1 MKNLIVISLLMLFTY
16 FGAYAQ
22 PSCRATAQN
31 YLKYGELDNAKKTI
45 DRCILHTK
53 TIKDART
60 WWYRGQIYQAINAS
74 DNEKY
79 KNLDLDAADVAFLA
93 YKKALLYN
101 VKLEGYS
108 ELDIENN
115 YEDQIKFMKL
125 FADINIEKN
134 LVETEILTDILTIR
148 YPALAN
154 IMVNRGVV
162 QFQNKDFSKASK
174 SFEGSLFVSGMIG
187 KVDTAI
193 IYYSALSAEKAKNYK
208 LAKEH
213 FRQLI
218 KLEYGADDKEKA
230 TMYYFIANIFLSE
243 KDTVRYIRN
252 LEKGIEK
259 YPNESLLLVQ
269 LINFKIEAGKAE
281 EAEDMIIKA
290 IGSDPNNALL
300 HFNLGTIYE
309 GKNDIENAIKC
320 YTKAIESDPNH
331 LSANYNLGALHN
343 NVAAEIHE
351 VAQEEKDNKKYDALI
366 LKYEET
372 LKKAKPYLEKAHE
385 LDPND
390 LATMQSLKIIYYK
403 TGEMEKY
410 EALDKLLK
418 EKTQ

>member
-1 MKNLIVISLLMLFTY
+1 MKNLIVISLLILGISFSS
-16 FGAYAQ
+16 FAQ
-22 PSCRATAQN
+22 PSKRATALN
-31 YLKYGELDNAKKTI
+31 YLKYGELDNAKKSI
-45 DRCILHTK
+45 DACILHPK
-53 TIKDART
+53 TSKDART
-60 WWYRGQIYQAINAS
+60 WWYRGQIYQAINS
-74 DNEKY
+74 DDNEKY
-79 KNLDLDAADVAFLA
+79 RNLDLDAVDVAFLA

-125 FADINIEKN
+125 FTDINIEKN
-134 LVETEILTDILTIR
+134 LVETSILIDILTVR

-154 IMVNRGVV
+154 VMVNRGVV

-174 SFEGSLFVSGMIG
+174 SFEGSLFVSGMTG

-230 TMYYFIANIFLSE
+230 TMYYFLANIFLSE
-243 KDTVRYIRN
+243 KDTAKYVRN

-269 LINFKIEAGKAE
+269 LINFKISDGKAE
-281 EAEDMIIKA
+281 EAKGMIIRA
-290 IGSDPNNALL
+290 IESDPDNPLL

-309 GKNDIENAIKC
+309 GENDTENAIKS
-320 YTKAIESDPNH
+320 YTKAIEVNPNH
-331 LSANYNLGALHN
+331 LSANYNLGALYN
-343 NVAAEIHE
+343 NSAKEIYDK
-351 VAQEEKDNKKYDALI
+351 AQNESDNKKYDIIIAE
-366 LKYEET
+366 YEAT
-372 LKKAKPYLEKAHE
+372 LKKAKPYLEKAHN

-390 LATMQSLKIIYYK
+390 IATMQSLKIIYYK